1 MRKVLVGH
9 GVRLAAGAVLF
20 LSGCTALTTDVLVK
34 ESGNP
39 RPVATAHCSG
49 SEWTDNSMIAVVPL
63 PIISYAS
70 PTQEINEIKADDV
83 LAQCGPLDRLANRH
97 VEVNRSWCVPTAI
110 TRLLTLGI
118 WHWCP
123 ANVTWDADVMAPR
136 VASAPAPRVR
146 SEERESSERY
156 EGSTRSD

>member
-9 GVRLAAGAVLF
+9 GVRLAAAAVLF

-39 RPVATAHCSG
+39 RPVATTHCSG

-136 VASAPAPRVR
+136 VASAPAPRVH

-156 EGSTRSD
+156 EGSTRSN